1 MRVTDEMVQ
10 VAVKKAVEA
19 GLLPRHAC
27 REDTGSYQELIELIL
42 RAALELAPAE
52 SDPVSQIF
60 AGTPMEHSA
69 YG

>member
-27 REDTGSYQELIELIL
+27 REDTGSYQEIIELIL
-42 RAALELAPAE
+42 RAALELAPTE
-52 SDPVSQIF
+52 SDTVSQIF
-60 AGTPMEHSA
+60 AGTPAEHSA